1 MSPATSSSTT
11 PMPSTSAIEFK
22 TVPSFSSINNNEEML
37 EENENESVKVL
48 NVKCDAEIAEI
59 IEDPE
64 IVAVKIRENVEL
76 PKPLHNLIQR
86 IFDPNALISALKGMK
101 LDLEKLSLEQ
111 ITQDQIAAARR
122 ILKDLAQELRH
133 GLKDEHVKEATAEFY
148 SLIPH
153 VKTLDDD
160 HDLPLLNNPRI
171 IDSKAS
177 ILNTLADIEIA
188 NRSIGDII
196 LQHEYIDRKDKRI
209 IE

>member
-1 MSPATSSSTT
+1 MSATTSSSTT
-11 PMPSTSAIEFK
+11 TTMPSTSAIEFK

-133 GLKDEHVKEATAEFY
+133 GLKEEHVKEATAEFY

-153 VKTLDDD
+153 VKTLDD
-160 HDLPLLNNPRI
+160 HELPLLNNPRI

-177 ILNTLADIEIA
+177 MLNTLADIEIA

-196 LQHEYIDRKDKRI
+196 LQHEYIDRKDKQI